1 VGETIDALSADGTP
15 TGAISEKADVHRDG
29 IWHRAAHV
37 WIVTPSRFVLLQRR
51 SLAKEN
57 FPGLW
62 DVSAAGHVAAGE
74 TGEDAAVR
82 ETLEEIGIGIARSDL
97 ARIGTIRE
105 QWALNDG
112 TYLDNEIHD
121 VFLVT
126 IDVRPDELVLQLG
139 EVDEVV
145 LVHVDTLRRHVENRD
160 PSLVPHWEEYDLL
173 LRILDR
179 DE

>member
-1 VGETIDALSADGTP
+1 
-15 TGAISEKADVHRDG
+15 
-29 IWHRAAHV
+29 
-37 WIVTPSRFVLLQRR
+37 
-51 SLAKEN
+51 
-57 FPGLW
+57 
-62 DVSAAGHVAAGE
+62 VSAAGHVAAGE